1 MADVAQQTT
10 TQQTTTQQTSNSTAE
25 TAQATARS
33 ERGNRRKI
41 EGIVKSNKMLK
52 TITVEVSYLQ
62 KHAKYGKYMKKYTK
76 FYAHDEKGE
85 AKPGDL
91 VEICET
97 RPLSR
102 LKRHRLLRVI
112 RKAEQI

>member
-1 MADVAQQTT
+1 MADTT
-10 TQQTTTQQTSNSTAE
+10 TGATTTSADAAAAPGTGD
-25 TAQATARS
+25 
-33 ERGNRRKI
+33 RGNRRKI
-41 EGIVKSNKMLK
+41 EGIVKSNKMQK

-62 KHAKYGKYMKKYTK
+62 KHLKYGKFMKRYTK

-97 RPLSR
+97 RPLSK
-102 LKRHRLLRVI
+102 LKRHRLVRVI
-112 RKAEQI
+112 RKAEQV

>member
-1 MADVAQQTT
+1 MAEATNTT
-10 TQQTTTQQTSNSTAE
+10 APGAATE
-25 TAQATARS
+25 TA

-52 TITVEVSYLQ
+52 TVVVEVSYMQ
-62 KHAKYGKYMKKYTK
+62 KHPKYGKFMKKYTK

-91 VEICET
+91 VEIVET
-97 RPLSR
+97 RPLSK

-112 RKAEQI
+112 RKAEQV